1 MSEPSLPSET
11 AHIIRTEP
19 ADAHVVG
26 GVDCADEPIRVPG
39 SIQPHG
45 FLLGLER
52 GEETVV
58 FASENVSELLGLPSS
73 LVIGSQI
80 ELFLERELLAS
91 IRSVLG
97 KCDPE
102 GLLTYLGSFR
112 IGNGLFSVLTHCV
125 GTRRLLEFERLDRLV
140 GPEMMNG
147 VMTNFVATLG
157 KLKTE
162 RDVCQ
167 AITEQIAELTG
178 FDRVLLYSFDS
189 VGHGTVHTEV
199 NNGILPS
206 YRDLRF
212 PATDIPAQARALYV
226 ENTVRIIPN
235 AEYTPIPVCAPA
247 GQDAGAVDMS
257 LCVLRSVSPVHLE
270 YMRNMGTW
278 ASMSISIVCDGRLW
292 GLISCHNAQPKLV
305 PFLIRSACDLLSKM
319 VGTQIS
325 VLETATRLRT
335 LVKYHDIQRNL
346 LTQIAA
352 EHDYLGA
359 MFEQLDL
366 LTQVTDADGVALVL
380 DGDVQTAGITPPTT
394 AIRKLVA
401 WFNEQHALETLD
413 TNKLS
418 DELPWATE
426 IKDTASGLIAICI
439 SEVRE
444 RYVLWFRQEIVRT
457 VQWAGQPVKG
467 VDEANRLHPRTSFQS
482 WQEIVRGQGLPWQTA
497 EIESAREFRAALST
511 IGLRRAEE
519 EAELSAAR
527 FNKLTHTLPIKIFA
541 VTDDGILSYA
551 NAQWQAKCLRSTGVW
566 YENGNL
572 LPEDSARCAGMW
584 QRAVEQETDFE
595 AEARFMEADPV
606 GQQKEAWNLV
616 RIVPFRRKGAN
627 RAGWIGAAIDL
638 TERKEHEANLRITDK
653 LALTSRLT
661 SFFAHEINNPLEAI
675 TNLVFLLKLQAADN
689 QDTQR
694 YLGMLEGEFG
704 RISSVVKQTLRWT
717 SENSDKMQWASVKDV
732 YDDVITL
739 FSAKIRNRNVQVEC
753 HVAQDLRVYGIVGQ
767 IRQAL
772 AHLVSN
778 AIDAI
783 AVGGQILL
791 SAHKHGPSLEMS
803 VHDNGPGIST
813 ENRAQLF
820 QPFFSTKGDLGNGLG
835 LYISKEIAERHAGNI
850 QIETQQGSG
859 TTARLT
865 IPSISF
871 QEHIANIK

>member
-26 GVDCADEPIRVPG
+26 GVDCGDEPIRVPG

-52 GEETVV
+52 GKETVV
-58 FASENVSELLGLPSS
+58 LVSENVSELLGLPSS
-73 LVIGSQI
+73 LVIGSPI

-97 KCDPE
+97 KCDPD

-112 IGNGLFSVLTHCV
+112 IGNGLFSVLTHRV
-125 GTRRLLEFERLDRLV
+125 GTQRLLEFERLDRLV

-157 KLKTE
+157 KLKNE

-199 NNGILPS
+199 NNGVLPS
-206 YRDLRF
+206 YLDLRF

-235 AEYTPIPVCAPA
+235 AEYTPIPLRAPA
-247 GQDAGAVDMS
+247 GQDGVAVDMS

-359 MFEQLDL
+359 MFGQLDL

-380 DGDVQTAGITPPTT
+380 DGDIQTAGITPPTT

-401 WFNEQHALETLD
+401 WFNERPELETLE
-413 TNKLS
+413 TNTLS
-418 DELPWATE
+418 DELPFAME
-426 IKDTASGLIAICI
+426 IKDTASGLIAIRI

-482 WQEIVRGQGLPWQTA
+482 WQEIVRGQGSPWQTP
-497 EIESAREFRAALST
+497 EIDSAREFRAALST

-527 FNKLTHTLPIKIFA
+527 FNKLTHTLPIKIFT
-541 VTDDGILSYA
+541 VTDDGVLSYA
-551 NAQWQAKCLRSTGVW
+551 NAQWQGKGLRPTGVW

-572 LPEDSARCAGMW
+572 LPEDIARCAGRW
-584 QRAVEQETDFE
+584 QQAVEHESDFE
-595 AEARFMEADPV
+595 EEVRFVEKNASGEEQREV
-606 GQQKEAWNLV
+606 WNLV
-616 RIVPFRRKGAN
+616 RVVPFRRKGAN

-675 TNLVFLLKLQAADN
+675 TNVVFLLKLQAAGD
-689 QDTQR
+689 QETQH
-694 YLGMLEGEFG
+694 YLAILEEEFG

-717 SENSDKMQWASVKDV
+717 SENSDKMQWASVKDI
-732 YDDVITL
+732 YDDVVVL
-739 FSAKIRNRNVQVEC
+739 FSAKIRNRNVLVEC
-753 HVAQDLRVYGIVGQ
+753 LVVQDLRVYGIVGQ

-772 AHLVSN
+772 AHLLSN
-778 AIDAI
+778 AIDAVP
-783 AVGGQILL
+783 VGGEIVLDARQ
-791 SAHKHGPSLEMS
+791 HGSSLEMS
-803 VHDNGPGIST
+803 VHDNGPGIAA
-813 ENRAQLF
+813 EDRARLF

-835 LYISKEIAERHAGNI
+835 LYISKEIAERHAGDI
-850 QIETQQGSG
+850 QIESAQGRG
-859 TTARLT
+859 TTARFT
-865 IPSISF
+865 IPWAPS
-871 QEHIANIK
+871 KT